1 MKNIFKRH
9 LNVQRT
15 IFAAIAGLSL
25 LFTFASCSNGFFGNT
40 EENGANSSRAAETL
54 TSEKLIES
62 ATVNLKLV
70 LLGVPSTN
78 AKPGVWAWARDDNG
92 KDTNYTKAGWPGD
105 LAMTSATE
113 QNYPC
118 YTYTLKVNPAYK
130 LGILFNN
137 LSGDAPQTKDIIIPK
152 EDISTAK
159 TLYFNW
165 NSMAYYDKIDDCVG
179 IFSGEITA
187 LDPTAKTAE
196 LTIVTSLLDSIDQAK
211 LTVTDSANAS
221 LSVTEATL
229 PKNSD
234 TLTVKVS
241 AGSGDVSKTPYEVT
255 YNSKK
260 ISVGISMTLIENLY
274 GTKAK
279 DVEGLGL
286 TLNGASATFKTW
298 APSATS
304 VNLLL
309 YTDSTKI
316 GNFKAATVAAK
327 ASGSCD
333 ETELKGTPDKTEAMT
348 SDSTTGVWSATIS
361 DATSYKYYKYEIENN
376 GTKYYVSDIWHTVAS
391 GDSIASQLVSI
402 DDSSAQPVNW
412 ENTYTNPFGNNGTET
427 KKYNDA
433 VIYEIHIRDWSR
445 AFVSNSTGKF
455 LDIANNLGTN
465 GEFAKHLK
473 DLGVT
478 HVQILPMFDYAQ
490 VNSDKNYNWGY
501 NPYHYNVPE
510 GRYVTDNYEDGTQ
523 AVKEARRM
531 IQAFHEAG
539 ISVIMDVVYNHTAS
553 TGGGSLYDST
563 VPKYFYRQ
571 STDGGYSNG
580 SGVGNDT
587 ASDRAMVRKYFLE
600 SLVHWVKDYHING
613 FRFDLMGVHD
623 TDFMAEVY
631 ETLYKIDK
639 NILVYGEPWTG
650 GTIGA
655 MASGKKQAMGA
666 GKTTSGG
673 YGAFEDGFR
682 DAVKGVDSFGFGL
695 GQVQGTYADENIVK
709 GLKGD
714 EIVADTQNNLIRNET
729 GITGFAIHYVECH
742 DNYTLFDKLVY
753 STIVADGGSVSKD
766 NDAPKFAAAYNSVMN
781 DSTKLELIKK
791 QDKLSAAYVFLSQG
805 TPFING
811 GQEFMRTKKGNP
823 DSYSADK
830 KGGITW
836 TNTAGEYN
844 IDDVN
849 TIDLSM
855 KTKFADVYNVYRGLI
870 ALRKDYSAF
879 RGYGSADAEKLA
891 DGVTKYTVSAS
902 DGNFTVVFNATDSAA
917 NISGING
924 KIVDVET
931 RLSVG
936 GTYFGLG
943 FGDVDV
949 DVEPYRVYKDVST
962 VSSVPAKSF
971 VILKTN

>member
-25 LFTFASCSNGFFGNT
+25 LFTFASCSNGFGINDS
-40 EENGANSSRAAETL
+40 ENVNPSRAVT
-54 TSEKLIES
+54 TES
-62 ATVNLKLV
+62 LKNSANV
-70 LLGVPSTN
+70 TIKINLLGVPSEN
-78 AKPGVWAWARDDNG
+78 ATPGVWAWA
-92 KDTNYTKAGWPGD
+92 KASADTNYTTANWPGD
-105 LAMTSATE
+105 MKMTAETISG
-113 QNYPC
+113 YSG
-118 YTYTLKVNPAYK
+118 YTYSLKVDNTYD

-137 LSGDAPQTKDIIIPK
+137 LTSGKNGSPQTKDIIIPK
-152 EDISTAK
+152 SVFASDV

-165 NSMAYYDKIDDCVG
+165 NSMAYYDKIEDCVG

-196 LTIVTSLLDSIDQAK
+196 LTIVTSLLDSIDQAR

-241 AGSGDVSKTPYEVT
+241 AGSGDVTKTPYEVT

-286 TLNGASATFKTW
+286 TLNGSSATFKTW

-316 GNFKAATVAAK
+316 GNFKNATVAAK

-333 ETELKGTPDKTEAMT
+333 EVELKGNPDKTEAMT

-361 DATSYKYYKYEIENN
+361 DAGTYKYYKYEIENN

-402 DDSSAQPVNW
+402 DDSSAQPANW
-412 ENTYTNPFGNNGTET
+412 ENAYTNPFGNNGTET

-433 VIYEIHIRDWSR
+433 VIYEMHIRDWSR
-445 AFVSNSTGKF
+445 AFVNDSTGKF

-473 DLGVT
+473 ELGVT

-510 GRYVTDNYEDGTQ
+510 GRYVTDGYTDGTQ
-523 AVKEARRM
+523 AVKEARQM

-580 SGVGNDT
+580 SGVGNET

-613 FRFDLMGVHD
+613 FRFDLMKVHD
-623 TDFMAEVY
+623 SEFMKEVY
-631 ETLYKIDK
+631 DELYKIDK
-639 NILVYGEPWTG
+639 NILVYGEPWEG
-650 GTIGA
+650 GTIA
-655 MASGKKQAMGA
+655 LSADKLASSA
-666 GKTTSGG
+666 GKGTSGYG
-673 YGAFEDGFR
+673 YGAFEDDFR
-682 DAVKGVDSFGFGL
+682 NAIKGVDSFSFSVGH
-695 GQVQGTYADENIVK
+695 VQGSFADSTIVD
-709 GLKGD
+709 GLLGKVLKNKRNPTGD
-714 EIVADTQNNLIRNET
+714 T
-729 GITGFAIHYVECH
+729 GLALHYVECH

-781 DSTKLELIKK
+781 DSAKLELIKK
-791 QDKLSAAYVFLSQG
+791 QDKLAAAYVILSQG

-891 DGVTKYTVSAS
+891 DGVTKYTVSAT
-902 DGNFTVVFNATDSAA
+902 DGSFTVVFNATDSAA

-949 DVEPYRVYKDVST
+949 DVDVEPYRVYKDVST

>member
-9 LNVQRT
+9 LFNRHLNVQRT
-15 IFAAIAGLSL
+15 VFAAIAGLSL
-25 LFTFASCSNGFFGNT
+25 LFAFASCSNGFFGNA
-40 EENGANSSRAAETL
+40 EENGANSSRAAL
-54 TSEKLIES
+54 TSTDLIES
-62 ATVNLKLV
+62 ASVDIKLV
-70 LLGVPSTN
+70 LLGAPSTN
-78 AKPGVWAWARDDNG
+78 EKPGVWAWAEASSDV
-92 KDTNYTKAGWPGD
+92 NYQTDGWPGK
-105 LAMTSATE
+105 LEMTKGTE
-113 QNYPC
+113 SGYDV
-118 YTYTLKVNPAYK
+118 YTYTLKVNPEYD

-137 LSGDAPQTKDIIIPK
+137 ISGGSPQTKDITIPK
-152 EDISTAK
+152 DKISAAT

-165 NSMAYYDKIDDCVG
+165 NSMAYYDKIEDCVG
-179 IFSGEITA
+179 IFSGEITK
-187 LDPTAKTAE
+187 LDSDAKTAE
-196 LTIVTSLLDSIDQAK
+196 ITIVTSLLDSVDQTK
-211 LTVTDSANAS
+211 LTVTDSANNS
-221 LSVTEATL
+221 LSVTSATL
-229 PKNSD
+229 SGD
-234 TLTVKVS
+234 TLTVVVG
-241 AGSGDVSKTPYEVT
+241 AGSGDVSKTPYKVT
-255 YNSKK
+255 YNGKDVSA
-260 ISVGISMTLIENLY
+260 GISMSLIENLY

-286 TLNGASATFKTW
+286 TLNSSSATFKTW

-316 GNFKAATVAAK
+316 GNFKALTVAAK

-333 ETELKGTPDKTEAMT
+333 ETELKGTPAKTEVMT
-348 SDSTTGVWSATIS
+348 SDTTTGVWSATIS
-361 DATSYKYYKYEIENN
+361 DANSYKYYKYEIENN

-402 DDSSAQPVNW
+402 DDSSAQPANW
-412 ENTYTNPFGNNGTET
+412 ENAYTNPFGNTGAET

-433 VIYEIHIRDWSR
+433 VIYEMHIRDWSR
-445 AFVSNSTGKF
+445 AFVSDSKGKF

-465 GEFAKHLK
+465 GAFASHLK
-473 DLGVT
+473 ELGVT

-490 VNSDKNYNWGY
+490 VNADENYNWGY

-510 GRYVTDNYEDGTQ
+510 GRYVTDGYTDGTQ
-523 AVKEARRM
+523 AVKEARQM

-539 ISVIMDVVYNHTAS
+539 ISVIMDVVYNHTAA
-553 TGGGSLYDST
+553 TEGGSLYDST

-571 STDGGYSNG
+571 SSDGGYSNG
-580 SGVGNDT
+580 SGVGNET
-587 ASDRAMVRKYFLE
+587 ASERAMVKRYFLE
-600 SLVHWVKDYHING
+600 SLKHWVNDYHING

-623 TDFMAEVY
+623 TEFMKEVY
-631 ETLYKIDK
+631 DELYKIDK
-639 NILVYGEPWTG
+639 NILVYGEPWAG
-650 GTIGA
+650 GTVNIT
-655 MASGKKQAMGA
+655 SGYTVATAA
-666 GKTTSGG
+666 GKGTTGYG
-673 YGAFEDGFR
+673 YGAFEDDFR
-682 DAVKGVDSFGFGL
+682 DAIKGVDSFSFSL
-695 GQVQGTYADENIVK
+695 GHVQGSFADSTIVD
-709 GLKGD
+709 GLLGKVLKNARNPTGD
-714 EIVADTQNNLIRNET
+714 PGLAL
-729 GITGFAIHYVECH
+729 HYVECH

-753 STIVADGGSVSKD
+753 STIVSEGGSVSKD
-766 NDAPKFAAAYNSVMN
+766 SDAGKFAAAYNSVMN
-781 DSTKLELIKK
+781 DSAKLDLIKK
-791 QDKLSAAYVFLSQG
+791 QDKLSAAYIFLSQG

-823 DSYSADK
+823 DSYSAGT

-855 KTKFADVYNVYRGLI
+855 KTTYADVYNVYRGLI

-879 RGYGSADAEKLA
+879 RGYGSADAEKLS

-902 DGNFTVVFNATDSAA
+902 DGDFTVVFNATDSAA
-917 NISGING
+917 GISGING

-931 RLSVG
+931 RLSAN

-943 FGDVDV
+943 FGDVDVDV

-971 VILKTN
+971 VIIKTN